1 MLKQLL
7 ATVAVTAC
15 CLGNPAAAAPSTCW
29 FSGNDG
35 SKRVAPQRCDV
46 GMRTNANGHKVVDIT
61 SFVDNSKISIVFWK
75 NTDGSPYY
83 AEVFFK
89 NSGRTV
95 WKYRR
100 DKDGDI
106 HLYHPGTGMEIWFA
120 VPRTSVTPVDYV

>member
-29 FSGNDG
+29 FSNGEG
-35 SKRVAPQRCDV
+35 SSRVASQRCDV
-46 GMRTNANGHKVVDIT
+46 GMRVNANGHKVVDIT
-61 SFVDNSKISIVFWK
+61 SFVDNSRVSVVFWK
-75 NTDGSPYY
+75 EKSGRPAY

-95 WKYRR
+95 WKYRT

-106 HLYHPGTGMEIWFA
+106 HLWHPETGLEIWFT
-120 VPRTSVTPVDYV
+120 VPRTATAV